1 MKRFSL
7 VILSVLLVQL
17 SLLAGGIVP
26 VSRWQTHPILVDG
39 RDSDWEKPI
48 NFYDAKTGLFFAIR
62 NDSTTLYLNFTATD
76 PDKISCLTQA
86 GWSLSFQAKGKKS
99 KTKGTLSF
107 QASAGPPPFRGSE
120 LPTGSTMK
128 ERPQGNNQ
136 QPVRNASGENE
147 ANPSMPD
154 LQQLNN
160 YRLTFRQF
168 TASGFI
174 FTHGQVPVMSKKG
187 IAIAAGQSEPAG
199 LVYEV
204 AIPLNELFDDDSVA
218 LNEKISMQ
226 IVVNALARQQGD
238 TGSKPMDAEPS
249 GMMSG
254 GRPGGGGPPGGG
266 MPGGGM
272 RGGAPPT
279 NASSGENGSASKT
292 TFKQV
297 FRLTSKSEIESGE
310 R

>member
-1 MKRFSL
+1 MKSFSL

-17 SLLAGGIVP
+17 NLLAGGIVP
-26 VSRWQTHPILVDG
+26 VSRWQAHPILVDG
-39 RDSDWEKPI
+39 RDNDWEKPI

-86 GWSLSFQAKGKKS
+86 GWSVSFQAKSKKS

-120 LPTGSTMK
+120 RPTDNTMK
-128 ERPQGNNQ
+128 DRPQGNNQ
-136 QPVRNASGENE
+136 LPERNESGENE
-147 ANPSMPD
+147 ENPSMPD

-187 IAIAAGQSEPAG
+187 IAVAVGQSDPAG

-238 TGSKPMDAEPS
+238 AGPKSMEGDS
-249 GMMSG
+249 GQTMGG
-254 GRPGGGGPPGGG
+254 GRPGGGMPGGGGPPGGG

-272 RGGAPPT
+272 RGGGPPN
-279 NASSGENGSASKT
+279 NASSGESGSAAKT

-297 FRLTSKSEIESGE
+297 FRLTSK
-310 R
+310 

>member
-1 MKRFSL
+1 MKSL
-7 VILSVLLVQL
+7 SLIVLSLLLVQANL
-17 SLLAGGIVP
+17 MAGGIVP
-26 VSRWQTHPILVDG
+26 VSRWLTHPIQVDG
-39 RDSDWEKPI
+39 RDNDWEKPV

-76 PDKISCLTQA
+76 PDKISSLTQA
-86 GWSLSFQAKGKKS
+86 GWSVSFQAKSKTS

-107 QASAGPPPFRGSE
+107 QASMGPPQFRGGE
-120 LPTGSTMK
+120 RPTASTMN

-136 QPVRNASGENE
+136 LPVRNESGENA
-147 ANPSMPD
+147 ANPAMPD
-154 LQQLNN
+154 WQQLNN

-174 FTHGQVPVMSKKG
+174 FTHGQVPVLSKTG
-187 IAIAAGQSEPAG
+187 IVVAAGQSEPAG
-199 LVYEV
+199 LLYEL
-204 AIPLNELFDDDSVA
+204 AIPLNELFDDDWVG

-226 IVVNALARQQGD
+226 IVVNALARQQGE
-238 TGSKPMDAEPS
+238 TGQKPMGEES
-249 GMMSG
+249 GQTMGG

-272 RGGAPPT
+272 RGGGPPA
-279 NASSGENGSASKT
+279 NASSGESSSASKT

-297 FRLTSKSEIESGE
+297 FRLTSK
-310 R
+310 